1 MRAIKMKSCK
11 YVKNLTIALLVGFSI
26 QPTLSFSAEGLTC
39 NSWYTD
45 VKRKVKLVKSYGSNL
60 SRMAQ
65 DKLYDDLI
73 FDTKQCIAECEGE
86 KFKFCNE
93 VSSAIEQ
100 KKPL

>member
-1 MRAIKMKSCK
+1 MGAIKMKTHK
-11 YVKNLTIALLVGFSI
+11 YVKNLTFVLLAGISI

-39 NSWYTD
+39 NIWYAD
-45 VKRKVKLVKSYGSNL
+45 VKRKVKHIKSYGSNL

-65 DKLYDDLI
+65 DKLYNDLI
-73 FDTKQCIAECEGE
+73 FDTTQCLAECEGE

-93 VSSAIEQ
+93 VSLAIEQ